1 MERYTPMGILVI
13 INGLGRKEKELHDA
27 MISMHNRQK
36 TDHPRYSNMTD
47 EEFKSYKIENMRYF
61 HNKRREIR
69 EEIKKWW
76 KYKEEHKL

>member
-13 INGLGRKEKELHDA
+13 INGLGRKDKELHDA

-47 EEFKSYKIENMRYF
+47 EEFKRYKIENMRF
-61 HNKRREIR
+61 FRNKRREIE

-76 KYKEEHKL
+76 KYKEEHNL

>member
-13 INGLGRKEKELHDA
+13 INGCVRKERDLHDA

-47 EEFKSYKIENMRYF
+47 EEFRLYKIETMRYF
-61 HNKRREIR
+61 LNKRREIR
-69 EEIKKWW
+69 EEINRLW
-76 KYKEEHKL
+76 KYKEEHNL